1 MENKKIESLEIKLDG
16 LIYQEIQEYCVKYSA
31 DETEFVNAVMIRFF
45 KENKKNH
52 DTMRKGYAEMSEINL
67 DICNEFEGCEK
78 DVSSN
83 FERGI

>member
-1 MENKKIESLEIKLDG
+1 
-16 LIYQEIQEYCVKYSA
+16 
-31 DETEFVNAVMIRFF
+31 MIRFF

-78 DVSSN
+78 DVSSK